1 MAVDDIKRAA
11 SIAEGLETV
20 RARIADACRTAG
32 RSVDS
37 VRLIA
42 VTKGHDAMAVRYA
55 YQAGQSAFGENYIQ
69 QLSAKASELVDL
81 DALEWR
87 FIGHLQRNKVK
98 DVARIGCS
106 VDTVDSERLAEAL
119 DKKASELNSVLD
131 VLIQVNVAEEQQK
144 AGCRVADLE
153 SLVAFVQNLQCLHLK
168 GLMTIP
174 PFEEEPETCRPWF
187 RELRL
192 LAERFSLTELSMGM
206 SDDLE
211 VAIEE
216 GSTMVRVG
224 TAIFGSRY

>member
-11 SIAEGLETV
+11 GIAEGLQRV
-20 RARIADACRTAG
+20 RARIADACRSVG
-32 RSVDS
+32 RSLDS

-42 VTKGHDAMAVRYA
+42 VTKGHDAMAIRYA
-55 YQAGQSAFGENYIQ
+55 YRAGQRAFGENYIQ
-69 QLSAKASELVDL
+69 QLSSKASELTDL

-98 DVARIGCS
+98 DVARIGCA
-106 VDTVDSERLAEAL
+106 VDTVDSERLAEAI
-119 DKKASELNSVLD
+119 DRKACELQRVLD
-131 VLIQVNVAEEQQK
+131 VLIQVNVAEEEQK

-153 SLVAFVQNLQCLHLK
+153 SLVAFVQSRQGLRLT

-174 PFEEEPETCRPWF
+174 PLEEEPEACRGWF

-192 LAERFSLTELSMGM
+192 LAESFSLTELSMGM

-216 GSTMVRVG
+216 GATMVRVG
-224 TAIFGSRY
+224 TAIFGPRH

>member
-11 SIAEGLETV
+11 SIADGLEKV

-32 RSVDS
+32 RSVDT

-42 VTKGHDAMAVRYA
+42 VTKGHDATAVRYA
-55 YQAGQSAFGENYIQ
+55 YQAGQRAFGENYIQ
-69 QLSAKASELVDL
+69 QLSTKASELADL
-81 DALEWR
+81 DPIEWR
-87 FIGHLQRNKVK
+87 FIGHLQRNKVR
-98 DVARIGCS
+98 DVARIGCAI
-106 VDTVDSERLAEAL
+106 DTVDSQRLAEAL
-119 DKKASELNSVLD
+119 DKKAGEMQRVLD

-153 SLVAFVQNLQCLHLK
+153 SLVALVQSLQWLRLK

-174 PFEEEPETCRPWF
+174 PLEEEPEACRGWF

-192 LAERFSLTELSMGM
+192 LAERFSLNELSMGM

-216 GSTMVRVG
+216 GATMVRVG
-224 TAIFGSRY
+224 TAIFGPRY

>member
-11 SIAEGLETV
+11 D
-20 RARIADACRTAG
+20 IADGLQSVRSRITAACRTAN
-32 RSVDS
+32 RSVDT

-55 YQAGQSAFGENYIQ
+55 YRAGQRAFAENYIQ
-69 QLSAKASELVDL
+69 QLSSKASELSDL

-98 DVARIGCS
+98 DVVRIGCT

-119 DKKASELNSVLD
+119 DNKARELQRGLD
-131 VLIQVNVAEEQQK
+131 ILIQVNVAEEPQK

-153 SLVAFVQNLQCLHLK
+153 SLVVWVQSLQYLRLK

-174 PFEEEPETCRPWF
+174 PLEEEPEACRPWF
-187 RELRL
+187 RELRR
-192 LAERFSLTELSMGM
+192 LAARFSLTELSMGM

-216 GSTMVRVG
+216 GATMVRVG

>member
-11 SIAEGLETV
+11 DIAEGLQSV
-20 RARIADACRTAG
+20 RARIAAACRTAN
-32 RSVDS
+32 RSIDT

-55 YQAGQSAFGENYIQ
+55 YQAGQRAFAENYIQ
-69 QLSAKASELVDL
+69 QLSSKASELSDL

-87 FIGHLQRNKVK
+87 FIGHLQRNKAK
-98 DVARIGCS
+98 DVVRIGCT
-106 VDTVDSERLAEAL
+106 VDTVDSKRLAETL
-119 DKKASELNSVLD
+119 DNRARELQHVID
-131 VLIQVNVAEEQQK
+131 ILIQVNVAEEPQK

-153 SLVAFVQNLQCLHLK
+153 TLVASVQRLQFLRLK

-174 PFEEEPETCRPWF
+174 PLEEEPEACRQWF

-192 LAERFSLTELSMGM
+192 LAARFSLTELSMGM